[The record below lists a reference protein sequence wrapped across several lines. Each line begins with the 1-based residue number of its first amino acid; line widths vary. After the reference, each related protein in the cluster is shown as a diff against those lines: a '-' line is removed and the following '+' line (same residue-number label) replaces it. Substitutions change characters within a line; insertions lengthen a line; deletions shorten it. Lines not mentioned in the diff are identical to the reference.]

1 MQSLRKLT
9 AVQFKLFVRE
19 PVAAFFALAFAPL
32 VLILFGFIYG
42 NEPIEQFGGRGSID
56 IAVPGYTGMI
66 IGTIG
71 LMSVPIA
78 TAARREAGVLRRF
91 RATPLRP
98 LTYMVTDVLVYLLMT
113 ILGIVLLFIVAKV
126 GYNVRFDG
134 NIVSVLLA
142 IALGAFAFMA
152 LGYVLAGVAPTARV
166 AQVVAMVL
174 FYPMMFLSGASIPLE
189 VMPEGV
195 RSAARFLPLTH
206 VVTLVK
212 GMWFGDPWSEHVTEV
227 IVLTAILVVGAAIA
241 SRVFRWE

>member
-1 MQSLRKLT
+1 MRALRKLSV
-9 AVQFKLFVRE
+9 VQFKLFIRE
-19 PVAAFFALAFAPL
+19 PIAAFFALAFAPL
-32 VLILFGFIYG
+32 VLVLFGFIFG
-42 NEPIEQFGGRGSID
+42 NEPIAEFGGRGSID

-66 IGTIG
+66 IGTVG

-91 RATPLRP
+91 MATPLRP
-98 LTYMVTDVLVYLLMT
+98 LTYMITDVLVYLLITM
-113 ILGIVLLFIVAKV
+113 LGIVLLFVVAKL

-134 NIVSVLLA
+134 NVVSVFLA

-195 RSAARFLPLTH
+195 QRAARFLPLTH

-212 GMWFGDPWSEHVTEV
+212 GMWFGEPWSEHGTEV
-227 IVLTAILVVGAAIA
+227 IVLAAILVCGTAVA

>member
-134 NIVSVLLA
+134 TIVSVLLA

>member
-152 LGYVLAGVAPTARV
+152 LGLVLAGVAPTARV

>member
-1 MQSLRKLT
+1 MQALRKLSV
-9 AVQFKLFVRE
+9 VQFKLFIRE

-32 VLILFGFIYG
+32 VLVLFGFIYG
-42 NEPIEQFGGRGSID
+42 NEPIAQFGGRGSID

-66 IGTIG
+66 IGTVG

-78 TAARREAGVLRRF
+78 TSARREAGVLRRF

-113 ILGIVLLFIVAKV
+113 LLGIVLLFIVAKL

-134 NIVSVLLA
+134 SIVSVLLA

-152 LGYVLAGVAPTARV
+152 MGYVLAGLAPTARV

-195 RSAARFLPLTH
+195 RNAARFLPLTH

-212 GMWFGDPWSEHVTEV
+212 GLWFGETWPEHVTEV
-227 IVLTAILVVGAAIA
+227 IVLGAILIAGAAVA